1 MVQYI
6 YGKNAV
12 IQRIKSKHSIT
23 KLYLTKQNFNT
34 LQALIQKDKL
44 SYEIVSSQ
52 RLDQMVRG
60 VHQGLVAAI
69 EPYAL
74 QDLETVVNRLDL
86 TTEDHILVLCDQ
98 LEDPHNL
105 GAILRT
111 ADAVGVAAVII
122 GKHRSIGLT
131 PTVAKVSTGAIETV
145 PVCEVTN
152 LAKACDYLKQ
162 KGFWIIG
169 ADNDETVDYRKMPKD
184 RNVVLVVG
192 SEGRGISNLVKKQ
205 CDYLVKIPMVGVVS
219 SLNVS
224 VATGILLY
232 ELVRDK

>member
-1 MVQYI
+1 MAQYI

-12 IQRIKSKHSIT
+12 IGRIKSKHAIN
-23 KLYLTKQNFNT
+23 KLFVTKQTYNSMEP
-34 LQALIQKDKL
+34 LILKNRIAYELVSNQVLDKKVDGL
-44 SYEIVSSQ
+44 
-52 RLDQMVRG
+52 
-60 VHQGLVAAI
+60 HQGVVAEI
-69 EPYAL
+69 ENYRL
-74 QDLETVVNRLDL
+74 QNLETVMAQLDL
-86 TTEDHILVLCDQ
+86 TTEDHIVVLCDQ

-111 ADAVGVAAVII
+111 AEAVGVKAVII

-131 PTVAKVSTGAIETV
+131 PTVAKVSTGAIEVV

-152 LAKACDYLKQ
+152 LAKACEYLKQ
-162 KGFWIIG
+162 LGFWIIG
-169 ADNDETVDYRKMPKD
+169 ADNDETVDYRHMPKD

-192 SEGRGISNLVKKQ
+192 SEGKGISNLVKRQ
-205 CDYLVKIPMVGVVS
+205 CDYLVKIPMYGVVT

-232 ELVRDK
+232 ELIREK

>member
-23 KLYLTKQNFNT
+23 KLYVTKQNFKA

-44 SYEIVSSQ
+44 TYEIVSSQ
-52 RLDQMVRG
+52 RLDQMVKG

-74 QDLETVVNRLDL
+74 QDLETVVDRLDL
-86 TTEDHILVLCDQ
+86 TTEDHIIVLCDQ

-111 ADAVGVAAVII
+111 ADAVGVRAVII

-152 LAKACDYLKQ
+152 VTKACDYLKQ

-169 ADNDETVDYRKMPKD
+169 ADNDETVDYRMMPKD